1 MIMKSIMKD
10 MHTSNFSLR
19 IAVALKFEDG
29 KDRLTR
35 STFCG
40 HSNHGV
46 VSMTKRLA
54 RIAFRLFVRSSCVR
68 CMSGSFGF
76 VAATDRDRMSWNRN
90 KLVLQG
96 WNTASNN
103 RLQRDH
109 EFTVV

>member
-40 HSNHGV
+40 HSKILPRNG
-46 VSMTKRLA
+46 SLA
-54 RIAFRLFVRSSCVR
+54 SRFAPSFVRRVR
-68 CMSGSFGF
+68 RVSGSFGF
-76 VAATDRDRMSWNRN
+76 VAATDRDSQSC
-90 KLVLQG
+90 L
-96 WNTASNN
+96 S
-103 RLQRDH
+103 
-109 EFTVV
+109 

>member
-40 HSNHGV
+40 HS
-46 VSMTKRLA
+46 T
-54 RIAFRLFVRSSCVR
+54 
-68 CMSGSFGF
+68 
-76 VAATDRDRMSWNRN
+76 
-90 KLVLQG
+90 
-96 WNTASNN
+96 
-103 RLQRDH
+103 
-109 EFTVV
+109 